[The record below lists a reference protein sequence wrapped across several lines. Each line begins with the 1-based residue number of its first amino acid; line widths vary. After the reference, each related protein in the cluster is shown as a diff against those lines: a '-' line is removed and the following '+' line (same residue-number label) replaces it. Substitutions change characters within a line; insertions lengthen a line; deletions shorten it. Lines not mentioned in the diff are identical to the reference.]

1 MQELDSPKVCMKE
14 EKKKAMSSGFH
25 LLSDSDM

>member
-14 EKKKAMSSGFH
+14 EKKTMSSGFH